1 MVRAAIAFFLLINQV
16 WAQEP
21 PKQAPN
27 QAPVQAMTARISE
40 EAEVFARSARSVLS
54 EETLRQKA
62 RKPGSRFRPRVGQ
75 PPKDEFVTREI
86 VSEYGYSSYQDSPN
100 ALHEFR
106 TVITIDGKKFQTV
119 EKARR
124 ALSLGVTSADD
135 ELKKQMLRDFEKHG
149 LIGAVT
155 DFGQVVLLFT
165 KRRLPDYEF
174 ALLGQERI
182 GAETAA
188 VLSFKQKTGKE
199 SLTVFTT
206 RSAVR
211 SGLQGYIW
219 VRMPDYLPLRV
230 RLLSARKDGA
240 FFVTT
245 DATVD
250 YAMSPHGCILPT
262 RVEHREYVATEPG
275 KPGGQLLAENIFQYA
290 PFRKFSAES
299 EVKFSEVPI
308 DPPK

>member
-1 MVRAAIAFFLLINQV
+1 
-16 WAQEP
+16 
-21 PKQAPN
+21 
-27 QAPVQAMTARISE
+27 MTARVAE

-54 EETLRQKA
+54 EETLRQRA
-62 RKPGSRFRPRVGQ
+62 RKPGSRFRARVGE
-75 PPKDEFVTREI
+75 PPKDEFVTREV
-86 VSEYGYSSYQDSPN
+86 VSEYGYGSYKDSPN

-106 TVITIDGKKFQTV
+106 TVITIDGKKYQTL

-124 ALSLGVTSADD
+124 TLSLGVTSADD

-155 DFGQVVLLFT
+155 DFGQVVLYFM

-174 ALLGQERI
+174 ALVRQERI

-188 VLSFKQKTGKE
+188 VLSFAPKAGKE
-199 SLTVFTT
+199 TMTVFTT
-206 RSAVR
+206 RAAVR
-211 SGLQGYIW
+211 SGFQGYIW
-219 VRMPDYLPLRV
+219 VRLPDYLPLRV
-230 RLLSARKDGA
+230 QLRSARQDGP
-240 FFVTT
+240 FFINT

-250 YAMSPHGCILPT
+250 YAMSPHGCIVPS
-262 RVEHREYVATEPG
+262 RVEHREYLAPEPG
-275 KPGGQLLAENIFQYA
+275 KPGGALLVENIFQYT

-299 EVKFSEVPI
+299 ELKFTDVPI